1 LHKNKNFQVQKFSKT
16 SDGKKGGLF
25 VGKKHSEGGIPAIVV
40 DTGQP
45 IEVEGGEAIINAEA
59 TALHWEELS
68 KINQSTGGVP
78 IPKPTQAEKLFE
90 KFENGGKLTVNDKKT
105 IYQKWK
111 SLVNMS
117 YSELLKYYNSKE
129 GKESGLTKSEA
140 DSQGIS
146 SGRESARWIMKM
158 KKTNYKN
165 WTDTMW
171 RWANKQISFISR
183 MRGNQGELYDDKG
196 RKTRKL
202 MSLLIWG
209 HNPNKYKPGGTIAQT
224 PAPKKERISG
234 SSVNKP
240 GSSANISSAKSIQ
253 FSEDLIETLKN
264 KVKDHN
270 ETHPDKKIN
279 LSVAKAVV
287 RRGMG
292 AYSSSHRPTISGGKP
307 NSRTAWGLARLN
319 AFLYKIINGESK
331 SGKYSEDNDLIET
344 LGYRYKKYNDGGP
357 VSDDKYIDIG
367 IDRLLH
373 EFRNEQEIFDGE
385 IVKRGSNDFKIENG
399 IFYIKRPNENWEVFR
414 KIKYAD
420 GGILNNSSFKKWFGN
435 SKVLDKK
442 GNPLIVY
449 HGSPDLRGL
458 KENYIFQPR
467 FLDDYAFFFTDN
479 YSMAKSYA
487 DPKRAFDYQNAEE
500 GVIGLYLSLQNPLI
514 VNAYNQIWRK
524 FETTIDENKIIG
536 TRNLIKY
543 AQEKGYDGVI
553 VNNVRDFYNE
563 NERRASGGNLYVA
576 FKPEQIKIADGSNN
590 TFDSNNPDIRFD
602 VGGPVKKIEGK
613 NMKTIYTKRD
623 IYNFVLKNSYL
634 QFDGDKEDLKND
646 SKEITF
652 STRENGDVGNE
663 IPGRKDI
670 NEAFSIKRQLENE
683 FNGIETEIHH
693 VDEWVMLN
701 IFLPEIENRLNIP
714 EQTETDE
721 QNLKIR
727 DWYIENYPTDDLAE
741 EMNDETTFENLW
753 DAINTQANVY
763 DIIGVDDSV
772 VRERLFEKLSDIY
785 EVDYFSIYNSWLG
798 QEDLEEKKP
807 SKEEVNKLSSIN
819 KKQLLFSKQ
828 AKKIVPKHQLKVLES
843 INYSEQED
851 AIENI
856 NNAVFSVP
864 KLYGQDGV
872 TDKTIYI
879 HYFYGNQDW
888 YITEYDRNSGEFF
901 GYVNLGYGAEMG
913 YLSVDEIVNNGK
925 IELDFYFQ
933 PTLWS
938 NIDNDK
944 ESSFDKQNKSQI
956 VKEEV
961 IDFYFFDRH
970 LPKNWIAE
978 QALINGENLLEELE
992 NYSYEIDNDPDR
1004 LSSNEIEVK
1013 TDNFTIYLFDNT
1025 TEFKFGVRY
1034 NEKLKNVVDDV
1045 ATILTNL
1052 DPIPTTNYNE
1062 KTNKHTLRPIHD
1074 IAKDIIDLVSDV
1086 NRAVETKLKSSK
1098 NEFSFD
1104 LSTYKNPYEL
1114 NKAIERYL
1122 DENVKT
1128 FENAKD
1134 VVLSPEAKA
1143 FIKNYSGYGGLNKFG
1158 EISVGSMF
1166 EFFTPKKVI
1175 EKMWALAY
1183 KYGYSADGSI
1193 LETSVG
1199 TGEFLQYA
1207 NPLSRVVAYE
1217 INKYSAM
1224 ITQILYPFCSVNLEP
1239 FEKVFIKN
1247 NNTIGN
1253 KIESLEKFDLVIGN
1267 CPYGD
1272 FSILDAKATRYLL
1285 GFGEQKFTKSQNYI
1299 EYFLR
1304 RSIDMLNTNG
1314 LLIMI
1319 VGAEVRNGAKL
1330 FLDSPVS
1337 PVKEYLA
1344 EHSILLDAY
1353 RLPDK
1358 TFERTGVTS
1367 DIIVLRKK

>member
-1 LHKNKNFQVQKFSKT
+1 MQKFSKT

-25 VGKKHSEGGIPAIVV
+25 VGKKHSEGGIPAMVV

-45 IEVEGGEAIINAEA
+45 IEVEGGEAIINAKA
-59 TALHWEELS
+59 TALHWKELS

-78 IPKPTQAEKLFE
+78 IPEPTQAEKLFE

-146 SGRESARWIMKM
+146 NGRESARWIMKM

-240 GSSANISSAKSIQ
+240 GSSANINSAKSIQ

-331 SGKYSEDNDLIET
+331 SGKYSQDNDLIET

-367 IDRLLH
+367 IARLLH

-385 IVKRGSNDFKIENG
+385 IVNRGPNDFKIENG

-420 GGILNNSSFKKWFGN
+420 
-435 SKVLDKK
+435 
-442 GNPLIVY
+442 
-449 HGSPDLRGL
+449 
-458 KENYIFQPR
+458 
-467 FLDDYAFFFTDN
+467 A
-479 YSMAKSYA
+479 
-487 DPKRAFDYQNAEE
+487 
-500 GVIGLYLSLQNPLI
+500 
-514 VNAYNQIWRK
+514 
-524 FETTIDENKIIG
+524 
-536 TRNLIKY
+536 
-543 AQEKGYDGVI
+543 
-553 VNNVRDFYNE
+553 
-563 NERRASGGNLYVA
+563 
-576 FKPEQIKIADGSNN
+576 
-590 TFDSNNPDIRFD
+590 
-602 VGGPVKKIEGK
+602 GGPVKNLEEK
-613 NMKTIYTKRD
+613 NMETKYKDGGYIVKYGKTDKAPGGNTIIRTKTELNDFIEILKQNNHPNIEVFEADSKGKPGKKVLIDEQSKNYTKRD

-634 QFDGDKEDLKND
+634 QFDGEKEDLED
-646 SKEITF
+646 DIDELTF

-663 IPGRKDI
+663 KPGQKDI
-670 NEAFSIKRQLENE
+670 NQALSIKRLLEYE
-683 FNGIETEIHH
+683 FKGIKTEINY

-701 IFLPEIENRLNIP
+701 IFLPDMAVEIEQ
-714 EQTETDE
+714 E
-721 QNLKIR
+721 
-727 DWYIENYPTDDLAE
+727 LA
-741 EMNDETTFENLW
+741 
-753 DAINTQANVY
+753 
-763 DIIGVDDSV
+763 
-772 VRERLFEKLSDIY
+772 
-785 EVDYFSIYNSWLG
+785 
-798 QEDLEEKKP
+798 
-807 SKEEVNKLSSIN
+807 
-819 KKQLLFSKQ
+819 
-828 AKKIVPKHQLKVLES
+828 
-843 INYSEQED
+843 
-851 AIENI
+851 
-856 NNAVFSVP
+856 
-864 KLYGQDGV
+864 
-872 TDKTIYI
+872 
-879 HYFYGNQDW
+879 
-888 YITEYDRNSGEFF
+888 
-901 GYVNLGYGAEMG
+901 
-913 YLSVDEIVNNGK
+913 
-925 IELDFYFQ
+925 
-933 PTLWS
+933 
-938 NIDNDK
+938 
-944 ESSFDKQNKSQI
+944 KSP
-956 VKEEV
+956 KEEV
-961 IDFYFFDRH
+961 IDFYFFDRD
-970 LPKNWIAE
+970 LPNNWITKE
-978 QALINGENLLEELE
+978 GLINGENLLEELE

-1004 LSSNEIEVK
+1004 LATNEIEVK
-1013 TDNFTIYLFDNT
+1013 TDNFTIYFFDNT

-1052 DPIPTTNYNE
+1052 DPIPTTISG
-1062 KTNKHTLRPIHD
+1062 KLRPIHD
-1074 IAKDIIDLVSDV
+1074 IAKDIIELVSDV

-1114 NKAIERYL
+1114 NKSIERYL

-1143 FIKNYSGYGGLNKFG
+1143 FIKNYSGYGGLTKFG

-1285 GFGEQKFTKSQNYI
+1285 GFGEQKFTKAQNYI

>member
-1 LHKNKNFQVQKFSKT
+1 MQKFSKT

-25 VGKKHSEGGIPAIVV
+25 VGKKHSEGGIPAMVV

-59 TALHWEELS
+59 TALHWKELS

-78 IPKPTQAEKLFE
+78 IPEPTQAEKLFE

-234 SSVNKP
+234 SSINKP
-240 GSSANISSAKSIQ
+240 GSSASINSAKSIS

-331 SGKYSEDNDLIET
+331 SGKYSQDNDLIET

-367 IDRLLH
+367 IARLLH

-385 IVKRGSNDFKIENG
+385 IVNRGANDFKIENG

-414 KIKYAD
+414 KIKYVD
-420 GGILNNSSFKKWFGN
+420 GGIINNNSFKKWFGN

-458 KENYIFQPR
+458 KENYIFEPR

-613 NMKTIYTKRD
+613 NMETKYKDGGYIVKYGKTDKAPGGNTIIRTKTELNDFIEILKQNNHPNIEVFEADSKGKSGKKVLIDEQNKNYTKRD

-634 QFDGDKEDLKND
+634 QFDGEKEDLED
-646 SKEITF
+646 DIDELTF
-652 STRENGDVGNE
+652 STRQNGDVGNE
-663 IPGRKDI
+663 KPGQKDI
-670 NEAFSIKRQLENE
+670 AEALGMKIQLENE
-683 FNGIETEIHH
+683 FPKIKTELNY

-701 IFLPEIENRLNIP
+701 IFLPDMENRLKIP
-714 EQTETDE
+714 
-721 QNLKIR
+721 
-727 DWYIENYPTDDLAE
+727 
-741 EMNDETTFENLW
+741 
-753 DAINTQANVY
+753 
-763 DIIGVDDSV
+763 
-772 VRERLFEKLSDIY
+772 
-785 EVDYFSIYNSWLG
+785 
-798 QEDLEEKKP
+798 
-807 SKEEVNKLSSIN
+807 
-819 KKQLLFSKQ
+819 
-828 AKKIVPKHQLKVLES
+828 
-843 INYSEQED
+843 
-851 AIENI
+851 
-856 NNAVFSVP
+856 
-864 KLYGQDGV
+864 
-872 TDKTIYI
+872 
-879 HYFYGNQDW
+879 
-888 YITEYDRNSGEFF
+888 
-901 GYVNLGYGAEMG
+901 
-913 YLSVDEIVNNGK
+913 
-925 IELDFYFQ
+925 Q
-933 PTLWS
+933 PTYTRP
-938 NIDNDK
+938 
-944 ESSFDKQNKSQI
+944 
-956 VKEEV
+956 KEEV
-961 IDFYFFDRH
+961 IDFYFFDRN
-970 LPKNWIAE
+970 LPKNFIAE

-992 NYSYEIDNDPDR
+992 NYSYEVDNDPDR
-1004 LSSNEIEVK
+1004 LSTNEIEVK
-1013 TDNFTIYLFDNT
+1013 TDNFTIYFFDNT

-1052 DPIPTTNYNE
+1052 DPIPTTISG
-1062 KTNKHTLRPIHD
+1062 KLRPIHD

-1098 NEFSFD
+1098 NEISFD

-1134 VVLSPEAKA
+1134 VILSPEAKA

-1183 KYGYSADGSI
+1183 KYGYSADGSV

-1285 GFGEQKFTKSQNYI
+1285 GFGEQKFTKAQNYI

>member
-1 LHKNKNFQVQKFSKT
+1 
-16 SDGKKGGLF
+16 
-25 VGKKHSEGGIPAIVV
+25 
-40 DTGQP
+40 
-45 IEVEGGEAIINAEA
+45 
-59 TALHWEELS
+59 
-68 KINQSTGGVP
+68 
-78 IPKPTQAEKLFE
+78 
-90 KFENGGKLTVNDKKT
+90 
-105 IYQKWK
+105 
-111 SLVNMS
+111 
-117 YSELLKYYNSKE
+117 
-129 GKESGLTKSEA
+129 
-140 DSQGIS
+140 
-146 SGRESARWIMKM
+146 
-158 KKTNYKN
+158 
-165 WTDTMW
+165 
-171 RWANKQISFISR
+171 
-183 MRGNQGELYDDKG
+183 
-196 RKTRKL
+196 
-202 MSLLIWG
+202 
-209 HNPNKYKPGGTIAQT
+209 
-224 PAPKKERISG
+224 
-234 SSVNKP
+234 
-240 GSSANISSAKSIQ
+240 
-253 FSEDLIETLKN
+253 
-264 KVKDHN
+264 
-270 ETHPDKKIN
+270 
-279 LSVAKAVV
+279 
-287 RRGMG
+287 
-292 AYSSSHRPTISGGKP
+292 
-307 NSRTAWGLARLN
+307 
-319 AFLYKIINGESK
+319 
-331 SGKYSEDNDLIET
+331 
-344 LGYRYKKYNDGGP
+344 
-357 VSDDKYIDIG
+357 
-367 IDRLLH
+367 
-373 EFRNEQEIFDGE
+373 
-385 IVKRGSNDFKIENG
+385 
-399 IFYIKRPNENWEVFR
+399 
-414 KIKYAD
+414 
-420 GGILNNSSFKKWFGN
+420 
-435 SKVLDKK
+435 
-442 GNPLIVY
+442 
-449 HGSPDLRGL
+449 
-458 KENYIFQPR
+458 
-467 FLDDYAFFFTDN
+467 
-479 YSMAKSYA
+479 
-487 DPKRAFDYQNAEE
+487 
-500 GVIGLYLSLQNPLI
+500 
-514 VNAYNQIWRK
+514 
-524 FETTIDENKIIG
+524 
-536 TRNLIKY
+536 
-543 AQEKGYDGVI
+543 
-553 VNNVRDFYNE
+553 
-563 NERRASGGNLYVA
+563 
-576 FKPEQIKIADGSNN
+576 
-590 TFDSNNPDIRFD
+590 
-602 VGGPVKKIEGK
+602 
-613 NMKTIYTKRD
+613 
-623 IYNFVLKNSYL
+623 
-634 QFDGDKEDLKND
+634 
-646 SKEITF
+646 
-652 STRENGDVGNE
+652 
-663 IPGRKDI
+663 
-670 NEAFSIKRQLENE
+670 
-683 FNGIETEIHH
+683 
-693 VDEWVMLN
+693 
-701 IFLPEIENRLNIP
+701 
-714 EQTETDE
+714 
-721 QNLKIR
+721 
-727 DWYIENYPTDDLAE
+727 
-741 EMNDETTFENLW
+741 
-753 DAINTQANVY
+753 
-763 DIIGVDDSV
+763 
-772 VRERLFEKLSDIY
+772 
-785 EVDYFSIYNSWLG
+785 
-798 QEDLEEKKP
+798 
-807 SKEEVNKLSSIN
+807 
-819 KKQLLFSKQ
+819 LFSKQ